1 MAVTVDIPGIG
12 PVIASNAA
20 ENSTLQAILEA
31 TNRMG
36 QRLGAQR
43 VELGTFQRNADK
55 AANAL
60 GDIANAAD
68 DAADATDKLAL
79 QQQRAYAGFQRSMSQ
94 AGASFKGMFSSRGD
108 FASGIAKI
116 GDSAAS
122 LIKGGGSIIDAA
134 LTKRFGFLGSAAGKA
149 ATTLGALGGFVA
161 GTLFGEISKV
171 VGGFEELVNS
181 GGSFGYSMNAFTN
194 AAIDSGLSVAQF
206 GRVMK
211 EAAPSLASFGGN
223 TREGGRQFARFM
235 GNLRNENLNLSKSM
249 RLMGVAYDAQGVM
262 LADYTAN
269 LAKSGVAI
277 SNVNTDDVVKGFFE
291 LTKQQRMFAQ
301 YNGIT
306 LDQQREL
313 QKQARENVSVE
324 AVIQSQGLI
333 GQAAEEF
340 RAKYAQITQQYGDAA
355 GQLFLQQREF
365 GGAVTETAAA
375 VEMMNPQLANMTRAA
390 GATGADLATMQRTML
405 DPETQRRATREM
417 GQLAVLGVAGVNDSL
432 VSAAGEMMMKLRDD
446 LPKQI
451 GDVMTKITTDMG
463 KMIQDVATG
472 ATENIGDMSRMF
484 TEVTSAV
491 QDFRNALTAVT
502 GYVMETGIFQK
513 AVDTLTAATT
523 TMSDLIAGRPVR
535 PSQTLEALNNDNH
548 LQRPTLQDM
557 ETNPQKSYLQGWGA
571 NVEKELKTIRE
582 NQEKGFQISP
592 RPETLT
598 PEERSRSF
606 PITPR
611 PVNPRPRP
619 DADTISSILPIM
631 NQQQVDGFEEAG
643 QAASRAN
650 PQLASLIDRIN
661 GRDQEAMDRQREL
674 VDSQTKT
681 NDAINQSNQQM
692 ANLSNILREGLRT
705 MNTTLDDIATN
716 TA

>member
-1 MAVTVDIPGIG
+1 
-12 PVIASNAA
+12 
-20 ENSTLQAILEA
+20 
-31 TNRMG
+31 
-36 QRLGAQR
+36 
-43 VELGTFQRNADK
+43 
-55 AANAL
+55 
-60 GDIANAAD
+60 
-68 DAADATDKLAL
+68 
-79 QQQRAYAGFQRSMSQ
+79 
-94 AGASFKGMFSSRGD
+94 
-108 FASGIAKI
+108 
-116 GDSAAS
+116 
-122 LIKGGGSIIDAA
+122 
-134 LTKRFGFLGSAAGKA
+134 
-149 ATTLGALGGFVA
+149 
-161 GTLFGEISKV
+161 
-171 VGGFEELVNS
+171 
-181 GGSFGYSMNAFTN
+181 
-194 AAIDSGLSVAQF
+194 
-206 GRVMK
+206 
-211 EAAPSLASFGGN
+211 
-223 TREGGRQFARFM
+223 
-235 GNLRNENLNLSKSM
+235 
-249 RLMGVAYDAQGVM
+249 
-262 LADYTAN
+262 
-269 LAKSGVAI
+269 
-277 SNVNTDDVVKGFFE
+277 
-291 LTKQQRMFAQ
+291 
-301 YNGIT
+301 
-306 LDQQREL
+306 
-313 QKQARENVSVE
+313 
-324 AVIQSQGLI
+324 
-333 GQAAEEF
+333 
-340 RAKYAQITQQYGDAA
+340 
-355 GQLFLQQREF
+355 
-365 GGAVTETAAA
+365 
-375 VEMMNPQLANMTRAA
+375 
-390 GATGADLATMQRTML
+390 
-405 DPETQRRATREM
+405 
-417 GQLAVLGVAGVNDSL
+417 
-432 VSAAGEMMMKLRDD
+432 
-446 LPKQI
+446 
-451 GDVMTKITTDMG
+451 
-463 KMIQDVATG
+463 MIQDVATG

-484 TEVTSAV
+484 IEVTSAV

-548 LQRPTLQDM
+548 LQRPTQQDM

-661 GRDQEAMDRQREL
+661 GRDQEAMDKQREL